1 MEWLLVIV
9 LVLEFVFVL
18 VGVAFFTLLER
29 KVLGYIQIRKGPN
42 KVGLFGLVQP
52 FADAIKLFVKSL
64 VYVSMGNYVV
74 FYVSPGLMLGLMLSI
89 WSVMP
94 WVGGAFDFSWG
105 VLYFLCVSSFGVYCL
120 FGCGWASNSKYG
132 LLGAMRGV
140 AQTISYEVSLA
151 MILIGVGLLGLS
163 YDLFVYGQMQSYIWF
178 GLVAYPLTVCWVA
191 SILAESNRSPFDF
204 AEGESELVSGFNVE
218 YSGALFAFLFMAEY
232 GMMMVMSSMSVVM
245 FFGGMDYFLLG
256 LWMIMFF
263 IWVRGSFPRYR
274 YDSLMYLVWSK
285 FLPLV
290 MHWLLVLGGLVVM
303 VVWAM

>member
-1 MEWLLVIV
+1 MEWLLVVV

-29 KVLGYIQIRKGPN
+29 KVLGYIQVRSGPN

-52 FADAIKLFVKSL
+52 FADAMKLLTKSL
-64 VYVSMGNYVV
+64 VYVSTGNHAV
-74 FYVSPGLMLGLMLSI
+74 FYVSPGLMLGLMLTI

-94 WVGGAFDFSWG
+94 WLGGAFDFSWG
-105 VLYFLCVSSFGVYCL
+105 VLYFLCVSSLGVYCL

-140 AQTISYEVSLA
+140 AQAISYEVSLA

-163 YDLFVYGQMQSYIWF
+163 YDLFVYGRMQSYVWF
-178 GLVAYPLTVCWVA
+178 GLVAGPLIVCWVV
-191 SILAESNRSPFDF
+191 SIFAESNRSPFDF

-218 YSGALFAFLFMAEY
+218 YSGVLFAFLFMAEY
-232 GMMMVMSSMSVVM
+232 GMMVVMSLMSVIM
-245 FFGGMDYFLLG
+245 FLGGMEYFLLS
-256 LWMIMFF
+256 LWMIVFF

-285 FLPLV
+285 ILPLV
-290 MHWLLVLGGLVVM
+290 MHWLLILGGQLALVLWVL
-303 VVWAM
+303 

>member
-1 MEWLLVIV
+1 MEWLLVMV
-9 LVLEFVFVL
+9 LVLEFVCVL

-29 KVLGYIQIRKGPN
+29 KILGYVQVRKGPN
-42 KVGLFGLVQP
+42 KVGFLGLMQP
-52 FADAIKLFVKSL
+52 FADAIKLFTKGL
-64 VYVSMGNYVV
+64 VYVSVGNYNI
-74 FYVSPGLMLGLMLSI
+74 FYVSPGLMLGLMLCI

-105 VLYFLCVSSFGVYCL
+105 VLYFLCVSSLGVYCL

-151 MILIGVGLLGLS
+151 MILIGVGLMGFS
-163 YDLFVYGQMQSYIWF
+163 YDFSMYGLMQNYIWF
-178 GLVAYPLTVCWVA
+178 CLVAGPLVVCWVA
-191 SILAESNRSPFDF
+191 SIFAESNRSPFDF

-232 GMMMVMSSMSVVM
+232 GMMMMMSLMSVVM
-245 FFGGMDYFLLG
+245 FFGGLNYFYLG
-256 LWMIMFF
+256 LLMIILY

-274 YDSLMYLVWSK
+274 YDKLMYLVWKS

-290 MHWLLVLGGLVVM
+290 MHWLVLLGGMLVL
-303 VVWAM
+303 VVWVL